1 LMGDDILRHIARELV
16 DTIRSNTSIDWTV
29 RENVQARMRVAVKKI
44 LRKHGYPPDMEA
56 KATETVL
63 EQARMMANG
72 FAKSRTYEIPDNTNI
87 SLAAEPD

>member
-1 LMGDDILRHIARELV
+1 
-16 DTIRSNTSIDWTV
+16 
-29 RENVQARMRVAVKKI
+29 
-44 LRKHGYPPDMEA
+44 MEA